1 MGIRLLIALILPL
14 AASLYILH
22 FNRAPIVVRLAEN
35 WAVSL
40 PVVTV
45 VVLSALAGALITG
58 LLGWSEAGLSGL
70 ASLRGR
76 RRSRRL
82 DRARAALA
90 GAERLRTKGK
100 IGAARRKARR
110 AARLDPTLP
119 AALALAAD
127 LATEAGDLEEA
138 IRCNERLHTLSPDSL
153 EALVRLSANLE
164 AVGRAQDAE
173 KVLLRMGESG
183 AVHPDLLRRLRELFA
198 AQGRWEEA
206 LAASRKLSAAWA
218 SPAQRRSDK
227 RTEGEILFAAGEAK
241 IGGGEPGAAAT
252 LFEEAVRLLPSESGP
267 RLRLG
272 DAYLAAGRNKRAV
285 KTWEEGYRHLGGA
298 EFLRR
303 IVAHCRPGEDEK
315 AKRQAASAMLSC
327 AKMQEGDPV
336 PYVMASALFFDAGR
350 NEEARKW
357 LEGAAERAPGH
368 SREDGWVDV
377 VLGLLEA
384 RGKLEAGDR
393 LAAESAFQ
401 KVAEEAGRKI
411 IGGPEVGAVIRP
423 VRNSTSRGPG
433 GTPG

>member
-14 AASLYILH
+14 AASLYIFH
-22 FNRAPIVVRLAEN
+22 FNRAPMVVRLAEN

-40 PVVTV
+40 PVVMV
-45 VVLSALAGALITG
+45 VILSALAGALIAG
-58 LLGWSEAGLSGL
+58 LLGWTEAGLSGL
-70 ASLRGR
+70 AGLRGR
-76 RRSRRL
+76 RRGRRL

-110 AARLDPTLP
+110 AARLDPSLT
-119 AALALAAD
+119 AALALVGD

-138 IRCNERLHTLSPDSL
+138 IRCNERLHTLAPDSL

-164 AVGRAQDAE
+164 AVGRTQDAE

-183 AVHPDLLRRLRELFA
+183 AVHPDLLRRLRELFV

-218 SPAQRRSDK
+218 SPAQRQSDK
-227 RTEGEILFAAGEAK
+227 RAEGEILFSAGEAK
-241 IGGGEPGAAAT
+241 IGEPGAAAT

-285 KTWEEGYRHLGGA
+285 KTWEEGYCHLG
-298 EFLRR
+298 ETDFLRR
-303 IVAHCRPGEDEK
+303 IVAQCRPGEDEK

-327 AKMQEGDPV
+327 GKMREGDPV

-350 NEEARKW
+350 SEEARKW
-357 LEGAAERAPGH
+357 LEGAAERAPGGP
-368 SREDGWVDV
+368 REDGWVDV

-411 IGGPEVGAVIRP
+411 IGGPEGGAVIRP
-423 VRNSTSRGPG
+423 A
-433 GTPG
+433 